1 MHRVSQVRKVICEWL
16 AWVLRMSRPMQI
28 PFNPPAL
35 HEIIVDRTC
44 DERRRVHVRMSRPG
58 RSLSRRYL
66 QRKARMRELTARS
79 PPSMSPG
86 VREGAQGT
94 MCQVRVRTPKAQD
107 DQEPAF
113 DEPRAHEGSKE
124 SCVRWSPDPQV

>member
-1 MHRVSQVRKVICEWL
+1 MSPGLMRGPRNHVSGGVQTHRYR
-16 AWVLRMSRPMQI
+16 
-28 PFNPPAL
+28 
-35 HEIIVDRTC
+35 
-44 DERRRVHVRMSRPG
+44 
-58 RSLSRRYL
+58 
-66 QRKARMRELTARS
+66 TARS

-94 MCQVRVRTPKAQD
+94 MCQVGVRTPKGQD
-107 DQEPAF
+107 DHEPAF